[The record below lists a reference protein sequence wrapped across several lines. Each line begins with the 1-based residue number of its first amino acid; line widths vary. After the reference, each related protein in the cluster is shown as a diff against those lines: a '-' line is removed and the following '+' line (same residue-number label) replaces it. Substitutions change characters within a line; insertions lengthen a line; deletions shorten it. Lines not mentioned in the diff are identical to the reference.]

1 MVREA
6 RTVNSELSLLAHAA
20 AVAAVRELQ
29 NHPAIPRV
37 WVSPEGAAEYLS
49 VSARILEDWRR
60 AGTGPAWH
68 RAGGRLIRYRLS
80 DVDAWVEAQREGQ

>member
-1 MVREA
+1 MLDPQTLQLVREA
-6 RTVNSELSLLAHAA
+6 ASAA
-20 AVAAVRELQ
+20 LRELE
-29 NHPAIPRV
+29 NHPYIPRV
-37 WVSPEGAAEYLS
+37 WVAPDGAAEYLS

-80 DVDAWVEAQREGQ
+80 DIDAWVEAQRGAE

>member
-1 MVREA
+1 MQNHDLVDLAREA
-6 RTVNSELSLLAHAA
+6 AI
-20 AVAAVRELQ
+20 AAVREFQ
-29 NHPAIPRV
+29 NHPYIPRV
-37 WVSPEGAAEYLS
+37 WVAPDGAAKYLS

-80 DVDAWVEAQREGQ
+80 EIDAWVEAQRGAE